1 MTLFV
6 GPSYALA
13 ARKASAQR
21 CVNMYLVPMETAAK
35 SQFIL
40 QSVPGLVYVGNLGG
54 AVRGVFVAGRRMFAV
69 VGGSLMELYANGTH
83 AVRGALASASGEVG
97 MAYGTTQ
104 LVVVDGANGY
114 VLTLASN
121 AFAGISDP
129 DWPGADEVA
138 YLDGFFI
145 LTRQDSQQAY
155 VTAIDNAAAI
165 DALDF
170 ASAESNPDN
179 IMATVVSHREVVYLG
194 ERTIE
199 RWFNAGGADY
209 PFARD
214 AAATAEIGCLA
225 PDSVAMLDN
234 AIFWIGRDV
243 NGSGIVFRDVDRQ
256 PARVSTIAV
265 EEALQSSSD
274 LAAAVSYVYQMHGQ
288 SFYCINAPGLTATWC
303 YEVATGA
310 WHERCDL
317 DGFGQFKA
325 HRVTHMAYLDGAQYA
340 FDALGNWYTVSAG
353 SYTFDG
359 DTIKRTRISPN
370 DVAPLLERRFY
381 SRFAL
386 DCTAGE
392 SAQGDE
398 PVVELSWSDNGGYTW
413 GDPVSMPYGPVGE
426 YHPRIV
432 WRRLGSA
439 RDRVWRVDF
448 DGNAPFAII
457 AGESA

>member
-1 MTLFV
+1 MSLFV
-6 GPSYALA
+6 GPSYALTS
-13 ARKASAQR
+13 RKASVQR
-21 CVNMYLVPMETAAK
+21 CVNLYLVPMETAAK

-40 QSVPGLVYVGNLGG
+40 QSVPGLVLLAALGG
-54 AVRGVFVAGRRMFAV
+54 VIRGVFVAGNRMFAV
-69 VGGSLMELYANGTH
+69 VGSNLRELYADGTSVSRGTLVTSTG
-83 AVRGALASASGEVG
+83 AVDME
-97 MAYGTTQ
+97 YGTTQ
-104 LVVVDGANGY
+104 LVIVDGANGY
-114 VLTLASN
+114 VLTLSSN
-121 AFAGISDP
+121 AFAQITDP
-129 DWPGADEVA
+129 DWPGADSVG
-138 YLDGFFI
+138 YLDGFFV
-145 LTRQDSQQAY
+145 LTRQTSQQAY

-170 ASAESNPDN
+170 ASAESNPDK
-179 IMATVVSHREVVYLG
+179 ITAHVVSHREVVYLG

-225 PDSVAMLDN
+225 PGSVVTLDN

-256 PARVSTIAV
+256 PSRVSNIGV
-265 EEALQSSSD
+265 EEALQSSTNLS
-274 LAAAVSYVYQMHGQ
+274 AATAYTYQMGGQ

-303 YEVATGA
+303 YEVASGA

-317 DGFGQFKA
+317 DGFGQFAA
-325 HRVTHMAYLDGAQYA
+325 HRVTHMAFLAGVQYA
-340 FDALGNWYTVSAG
+340 FDAAGNWYRVDRTE
-353 SYTFDG
+353 YTFDG
-359 DTIKRTRISPN
+359 DPIKRTRISPN
-370 DVAPLLERRFY
+370 DVTPSLERKFF
-381 SRFAL
+381 SQFVL

-398 PVVELSWSDNGGYTW
+398 PVIELSWSDDGGYTW
-413 GDPVSMPYGPVGE
+413 GDPVAMPYGPVGV

-457 AGESA
+457 SGESA